1 MWDTAKDYR
10 ILIAIKARE
19 LFLRTV
25 ETGSFRGN
33 WNKRATID
41 EAKMMESDLQSLLYC
56 YLEGPALANCEDV
69 DKLEDKTHKIIEF
82 LGGDGWNHTF
92 KNNAPK
98 DEREKTEENIAKVKF
113 FLETFLG
120 LRNRFKFGAIDDP
133 INGIDVKVGEV
144 MSVSKH
150 PDADALM
157 ICNVN
162 VGSRALQVVTNDLN
176 VKEGNHVGVS
186 LLPPATFM
194 GIVSEGM
201 FLGVNG
207 VILKDVNGDLGGM
220 PSGIPME
227 SLNETKNMIE
237 AFLK

>member
-92 KNNAPK
+92 
-98 DEREKTEENIAKVKF
+98 
-113 FLETFLG
+113 
-120 LRNRFKFGAIDDP
+120 
-133 INGIDVKVGEV
+133 
-144 MSVSKH
+144 
-150 PDADALM
+150 
-157 ICNVN
+157 
-162 VGSRALQVVTNDLN
+162 
-176 VKEGNHVGVS
+176 
-186 LLPPATFM
+186 
-194 GIVSEGM
+194 
-201 FLGVNG
+201 
-207 VILKDVNGDLGGM
+207 
-220 PSGIPME
+220 
-227 SLNETKNMIE
+227 
-237 AFLK
+237 